1 MEEREIRF
9 AEVRRT
15 ENIRADD
22 EFLAGS
28 SPVKIPPNSS
38 VSLLLDQGNLTNAYP
53 ELHLSGGSGAQV
65 KISYAETLFKTR
77 EEKGNRNEVDNKQFL
92 GISDY
97 YYPNGEADQLYAP
110 LWFRTYR
117 YVQLE
122 IQTENEALTIN
133 DFLGKF
139 TGYPFQENAQF
150 HTNLESLTDIW
161 DIGWRTA
168 RLCAGETYFDC
179 PYYEQIQYVGD
190 TRIQAL
196 ISFYVSGDDRLVK
209 RAITDFDESRAAD
222 GLTQSRYPV
231 SKRQFIPPYSLFW
244 IAMVHDYWMHRDD
257 PNFVKSFLPGI
268 RDQISWHEAYLQE
281 DKMLGKVPWWNYVD
295 WTDEW
300 PWDPEI
306 GFGGIPS
313 GALEGNSSILTLQFV
328 YALNYAAEL
337 HRTFEMDKTADR
349 YEQMARK
356 IKKATYDLCW
366 DQEKRLLADTPEK
379 TIFSQ
384 HANILAILTDLIP
397 AKEQPILFKR
407 IARNQSLIQTTFYY
421 KFYLFEAM
429 KKTGQEASYLDLLE
443 PWRQMIDLGLTTF
456 AERPDPTRSDCHAW
470 SASPNYHLLS
480 ILAGINPAEPGF
492 KSVRIK
498 PVLDEITQLQ
508 AQMPHP
514 LGEIRVRFEKKEKG
528 GSSATINLP
537 AGLTGTLIWG
547 KREIKL

>member
-1 MEEREIRF
+1 MQNLAYKPEMESAPALQVYYVVGPSEIVDGTKYPNGWDSAELRKEDWLEARELSPGLPRGRTTDGKWMLVPRAIPFMEEREIRF

-133 DFLGKF
+133 DFHGKF

-209 RAITDFDESRAAD
+209 RAITDFDES
-222 GLTQSRYPV
+222 QV
-231 SKRQFIPPYSLFW
+231 
-244 IAMVHDYWMHRDD
+244 M
-257 PNFVKSFLPGI
+257 PNF
-268 RDQISWHEAYLQE
+268 
-281 DKMLGKVPWWNYVD
+281 
-295 WTDEW
+295 
-300 PWDPEI
+300 
-306 GFGGIPS
+306 
-313 GALEGNSSILTLQFV
+313 
-328 YALNYAAEL
+328 
-337 HRTFEMDKTADR
+337 
-349 YEQMARK
+349 
-356 IKKATYDLCW
+356 C
-366 DQEKRLLADTPEK
+366 
-379 TIFSQ
+379 
-384 HANILAILTDLIP
+384 
-397 AKEQPILFKR
+397 
-407 IARNQSLIQTTFYY
+407 
-421 KFYLFEAM
+421 
-429 KKTGQEASYLDLLE
+429 
-443 PWRQMIDLGLTTF
+443 
-456 AERPDPTRSDCHAW
+456 
-470 SASPNYHLLS
+470 
-480 ILAGINPAEPGF
+480 
-492 KSVRIK
+492 
-498 PVLDEITQLQ
+498 
-508 AQMPHP
+508 
-514 LGEIRVRFEKKEKG
+514 
-528 GSSATINLP
+528 
-537 AGLTGTLIWG
+537 
-547 KREIKL
+547 